1 MQVIDMKVIVQGEW
15 LQEPEDNNELLGFES
30 DTRKNLQKTAFF
42 AFKGDNFDGH
52 DYLQLATD
60 KGAALLIVSTD
71 EMDLPNDVAVLKVA
85 DTIKAWQD
93 VANYKVQQS
102 GATRIGVTGSS
113 GKTSTNAILAA
124 LLEWFYSNQVLSTLG
139 NTNNHIG
146 VAQNIMRLT
155 GTEKIMT
162 LEMGTNHPGEIAVL
176 SKIVVPEIALLTT
189 VGASHIGNFDDV
201 DAILNEKVD
210 LFRCMKKG
218 GTAIVP
224 IDLIDQVRS
233 TGALEGLRVLTFGEL
248 PEADFCVSNIVIGS
262 DQSSFQLTTPNKEIF
277 KLRTNLSG
285 VHQMRNI
292 SAAVAA
298 LFALNLPLEECLK
311 EVLPELNLPGMRMR
325 RESFHGIDFVLDCY
339 NANPQSTL
347 AFLDWSASL
356 FSDYSQGRVWVILG
370 DMLELGQMSEKYHSE
385 VHAHYQKMF
394 GASTSHQLVLVGA
407 EYAKL
412 ETDKATY
419 LSSEEASHILEA
431 KIQKGDTVLLKG
443 SRGIRLETIYQNL
456 ISEK

>member
-1 MQVIDMKVIVQGEW
+1 MKLIEMKAIVQGEW
-15 LQEPEDNNELLGFES
+15 LQKSADQELTNFES
-30 DTRKNLQKTAFF
+30 DTRKDLNGCAFF

-60 KGAALLIVSTD
+60 KGAKLLIVSSSAL
-71 EMDLPNDVAVLKVA
+71 EFPKDVAVLKVT

-93 VANYKVQQS
+93 VAAYKVKS
-102 GATRIGVTGSS
+102 TSAKRIGVTGSS

-124 LLEWFYSNQVLSTLG
+124 LLEWFYPNQVLSTLG

-146 VAQNIMRLT
+146 VAQNIMRLM
-155 GTEKIMT
+155 GNEKVVT

-176 SKIVVPEIALLTT
+176 SKIVIPEVAILTT

-201 DAILNEKVD
+201 NAILNEKVD
-210 LFRCMKKG
+210 LFRHMKKG
-218 GTAIVP
+218 GIAIVP
-224 IDLIDQVRS
+224 IDLIEQVHA
-233 TGALEGLRVLTFGEL
+233 TGALEDLKVLTFGEL
-248 PEADFCVSNIVIGS
+248 AEADFRVSEIKIGS
-262 DQSSFQLTTPNKEIF
+262 AQSSFRLTGPNQESF
-277 KLRTNLSG
+277 TLSTNLSG

-292 SAAVAA
+292 SATVAA
-298 LFALNLPLEECLK
+298 LFALDLPLENCLS
-311 EVLPELNLPGMRMR
+311 EVLPQLNLPGMRMR
-325 RESFHGIDFVLDCY
+325 REGFEGIDFVLDCY

-347 AFLDWSASL
+347 AFLDWSKSL
-356 FSDYSQGRVWVILG
+356 FSDYSKGRVWVILG
-370 DMLELGQMSEKYHSE
+370 DMLELGKMSEKYHQE
-385 VHAHYQKMF
+385 VHNHYESLF
-394 GASTSHQLVLVGA
+394 GTSENHQLVLVGA

-412 ETDKATY
+412 KSKKATY

-431 KIQKGDTVLLKG
+431 KIKKGDTVLLKG